1 MVIKME
7 LKIIITL
14 SITKIIIKLVIYNT
28 RSTETIG
35 QLWFIKSYC
44 SMMKK
49 QQTIVIQLSN
59 YPTFVS

>member
-28 RSTETIG
+28 QFTETFG

-44 SMMKK
+44 TKMDK
-49 QQTIVIQLSN
+49 QQTIIIQLSN
-59 YPTFVS
+59 YPAFVS

>member
-1 MVIKME
+1 MVNKME

-28 RSTETIG
+28 RSAETIG

-44 SMMKK
+44 TKMDK
-49 QQTIVIQLSN
+49 QQTIIIQLS
-59 YPTFVS
+59 PPQ